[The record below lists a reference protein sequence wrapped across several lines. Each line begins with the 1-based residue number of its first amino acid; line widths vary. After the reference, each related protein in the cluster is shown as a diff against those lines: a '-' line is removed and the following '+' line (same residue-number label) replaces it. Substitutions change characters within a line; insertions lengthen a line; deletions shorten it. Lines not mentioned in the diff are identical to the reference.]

1 MSNSVSVKAEIN
13 FVYKVDGIEHLNDNY
28 KRWILK
34 TIHSFNYSISELNF
48 TFMSDDDLLYINRA
62 YLDHDY
68 YTDII
73 TFDQSESEVEIAGD
87 IYISIER
94 VKDNAPIH
102 HNHFN
107 EELDR
112 LLVHGILHLCGFS
125 DQTDEEK
132 LEMRKKEDACLSLR

>member
-1 MSNSVSVKAEIN
+1 VISFFSEDITFELPDEESRTGWIYKIIQQEGFNPGDIN
-13 FVYKVDGIEHLNDNY
+13 YIFC
-28 KRWILK
+28 
-34 TIHSFNYSISELNF
+34 
-48 TFMSDDDLLYINRA
+48 SDEYLWNINMQ
-62 YLDHDY
+62 YLGHDT